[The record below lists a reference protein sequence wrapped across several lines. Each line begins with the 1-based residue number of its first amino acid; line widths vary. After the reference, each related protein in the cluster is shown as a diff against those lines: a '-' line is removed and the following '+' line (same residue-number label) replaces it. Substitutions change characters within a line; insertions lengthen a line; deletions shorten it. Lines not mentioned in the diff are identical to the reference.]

1 MFQGVIDAAKS
12 SASALLAE
20 YAARASVAVPF
31 LIALGFATS
40 ALTVYLMER
49 FGAISAYLIVAA
61 GFTAIGVIGA
71 IAFGVKEQEEEPAE
85 LQSSKDGN
93 CRCCHRC
100 RGASRSAT
108 SPRIAGIASDQPNRC
123 PNSHGRDAGAGAQ
136 SAVGDPARCSRR
148 VVLAQQRAS
157 RSGERRAYATEIQRR
172 PNRVDRCGLRRTAYG
187 CFLRRPARLT
197 RPLRRGWSPRA
208 R

>member
-40 ALTVYLMER
+40 ALTVYLP
-49 FGAISAYLIVAA
+49 GAVRRDQRLLDRSR
-61 GFTAIGVIGA
+61 GVHRNRRDRGDRIRRQGTEGA
-71 IAFGVKEQEEEPAE
+71 RQ